1 MISKSKDSIKRRLT
15 LNTATV
21 ILLMLCL
28 CITTYALVSS
38 VLVKDNIFSTG
49 TVDIEIS
56 ELSSI
61 SHVSGND
68 DGTKM
73 YDSLRME
80 PGMTIEK
87 SFTLTN
93 NSSCDIW
100 YKLYFKTVKG
110 DLAKVLD
117 VTIKNN
123 SDNSVLYE
131 GKAVDMT
138 TDKVKAAN
146 NKWLTPSTDADKTKD
161 YSITFH
167 FPKDS
172 DNEWKSKEMEFSLAV
187 SAVQSKN
194 NPKAEF

>member
-21 ILLMLCL
+21 IILMLCL
-28 CITTYALVSS
+28 CVTTYALVSS
-38 VLVKDNIFSTG
+38 VFVKNNIFSTG

-56 ELSSI
+56 ELSDI
-61 SHVSGND
+61 SHVSGN

-87 SFTLTN
+87 SFTVTN

-100 YKLYFKTVKG
+100 YKLCFKEVKG
-110 DLAKVLD
+110 DLAKLLD
-117 VTIKNN
+117 VTIKNS
-123 SDNSVLYE
+123 SDNSVLYK
-131 GKAVDMT
+131 GKAFDMT
-138 TDKVKAAN
+138 PDKEKAAN
-146 NKWLTPSTDADKTKD
+146 EKWLTPSTDADKTKN
-161 YSITFH
+161 YTITFH

-172 DNEWKSKEMEFSLAV
+172 GNEWGTKEMEFSLAV
-187 SAVQSKN
+187 SAVQAKN
-194 NPKAEF
+194 NPNAEF